1 MCESSEMWGP
11 GLDPRPK
18 ADISENTGKIQI
30 WSVAQLTESCQVI
43 SWF

>member
-18 ADISENTGKIQI
+18 ADSENTGKIQI